1 MENKKGK
8 ILCVDDEPNILRSLQ
23 WLLQKE
29 FEVHTAISG
38 QDGLALIAQHDFDA
52 VVSDQRMP
60 GMMGSEFLREV
71 RLRSPRTM
79 RMLLTG
85 YSDLPAILRSVNEG
99 EVFRFIH
106 KPWKFNELMQVVGE
120 AVQIAQA
127 TEPETVGAAP
137 VEAESEDDGG
147 DSILVVD
154 DDPDNVE
161 RMLQEAGHQS
171 VNVRCVTNIADAVSI
186 FDTEDVGIILSDT
199 KVDSV
204 DTTRMLKVIKEKHPE
219 IVTVVYT
226 ANSDADEVINL
237 INQGQIF
244 RFILKPVKPTTLMLA
259 MTAAKVKRTQLRL
272 NPAFAKRHRVQGVN
286 LEMRESLVDD
296 LASASPVANSAA
308 QTDAPPS
315 KGGLFRR
322 VTGSFWQMLGGKNST
337 H

>member
-1 MENKKGK
+1 MEKKKGK

-106 KPWKFNELMQVVGE
+106 KPWKFNELLQVVGE

-127 TEPETVGAAP
+127 TEPETQSAGP
-137 VEAESEDDGG
+137 VQEDDDGG

-161 RMLQEAGHQS
+161 RLLHEAGQAAK
-171 VNVRCVTNIADAVSI
+171 VRCVTNIADAISI

-272 NPAFAKRHRVQGVN
+272 NPAFAKRHRVQEVN
-286 LEMRESLVDD
+286 VEIRNSLVDD
-296 LASASPVANSAA
+296 LASVSAVANASA
-308 QTDAPPS
+308 QTSAVAARS
-315 KGGLFRR
+315 GLFRR
-322 VTGSFWQMLGGKNST
+322 VTGSFWQMLGGKNTT

>member
-29 FEVHTAISG
+29 CEVHTAISG
-38 QDGLALIAQHDFDA
+38 QDGLALVAKHDFDV

-106 KPWKFNELMQVVGE
+106 KPWKFNELLQVVDE
-120 AVQIAQA
+120 AVRIARA
-127 TEPETVGAAP
+127 TEPETQSDVP
-137 VEAESEDDGG
+137 VQADDDGG

-161 RMLQEAGHQS
+161 RLLQEAGQA
-171 VNVRCVTNIADAVSI
+171 NKVRCVSNIADAVSV

-204 DTTRMLKVIKEKHPE
+204 DTTRMLKIIKERHPE

-272 NPAFAKRHRVQGVN
+272 NPAFAKRHRVQEVN
-286 LEMRESLVDD
+286 VELRNSLVDD
-296 LASASPVANSAA
+296 LASVSTVANAATQDGAVSAR
-308 QTDAPPS
+308 S
-315 KGGLFRR
+315 GLFRR

>member
-29 FEVHTAISG
+29 YEVHTALSG
-38 QDGLALIAQHDFDA
+38 QDGLALIGQHDFDA

-85 YSDLPAILRSVNEG
+85 YSDLAAILRSVNEG

-106 KPWKFNELMQVVGE
+106 KPWKFNELLEVVGE

-127 TEPETVGAAP
+127 TLPEVSSAETVQT
-137 VEAESEDDGG
+137 ENSDDEG

-154 DDPDNVE
+154 DDPGNVE
-161 RMLQEAGHQS
+161 RLLQEVGQS
-171 VNVRCVTNIADAVSI
+171 INVRYVSSIAEAVSV
-186 FDTEDVGIILSDT
+186 FDSQDVGIILSDT
-199 KVDSV
+199 KVSSM

-226 ANSDADEVINL
+226 ANSDADEVVNL

-244 RFILKPVKPTTLMLA
+244 RFILKPVRPTTLMLA
-259 MTAAKVKRTQLRL
+259 MSAAKTKRRQLRL
-272 NPAFAKRHRVQGVN
+272 NPAFAKRHRVESMKNEVRDSL
-286 LEMRESLVDD
+286 LED
-296 LASASPVANSAA
+296 LASVAPVDQAG
-308 QTDAPPS
+308 TKVDAVPKS
-315 KGGLFRR
+315 GLFRR
-322 VTGSFWQMLGGKNST
+322 VTGSFWQMLGGKST
-337 H
+337 LH

>member
-99 EVFRFIH
+99 EVYRFIH
-106 KPWKFNELMQVVGE
+106 KPWKFNEFLQVVGE

-127 TEPETVGAAP
+127 TVPETQIVTP
-137 VEAESEDDGG
+137 VQEEDDAR
-147 DSILVVD
+147 DSILVLD

-161 RMLQEAGHQS
+161 RLLHEAGQAAK
-171 VNVRCVTNIADAVSI
+171 VRCVTNIADAVSI

-219 IVTVVYT
+219 IVMVVYT

-272 NPAFAKRHRVQGVN
+272 NPASAKRHRVQEVN
-286 LEMRESLVDD
+286 VEMRNSLADD
-296 LASASPVANSAA
+296 LASVSAVANASA
-308 QTDAPPS
+308 QTDAVEAKS
-315 KGGLFRR
+315 GLFRR
-322 VTGSFWQMLGGKNST
+322 VTGRFWQMMGGKNAS